1 MTRPQKWERA
11 TPEII
16 DDLLAG
22 FRQIEKEWDAG
33 RPYPPP
39 QPKPETMLQII
50 ARLGEWNASEQAANH
65 LYLMRLR
72 SETVGR
78 RDMEALEKILR
89 QKTK

>member
-1 MTRPQKWERA
+1 
-11 TPEII
+11 
-16 DDLLAG
+16 
-22 FRQIEKEWDAG
+22 
-33 RPYPPP
+33 
-39 QPKPETMLQII
+39 MLQII